1 MASAGRK
8 AEGVP
13 AEAVR
18 QALAQILESKE
29 FAQSERM
36 RRFLTFAVERQLAGD
51 RESLK
56 EYTIG
61 LEVFDRPS
69 SYDPRVDS
77 IVRVEARRLRRKLR
91 AYYEEAGGEQT
102 VKITLPEGTYAPVIA
117 LASAKVAPVAEKAP
131 AAPRDE
137 RAIAVLPFVNLSVD
151 RENELFADGLTEELI
166 TALAQAPPLRVVSR
180 TSAFQFKNTAE
191 DVRQIGEKL
200 GVSKVLEG
208 SVRRAG
214 DALRVTAQLVNVQD
228 GMQVWSERF
237 DRRMEDI
244 FALQEEIAGAI
255 AGVLRVKLSQAGTEW
270 RPNHV
275 VPGMAVRHVLEGR
288 HFLQKMTPASLR
300 RSIECFQAALTVD
313 HRFAA
318 AHAGIAVALM
328 QMSVFG
334 DVSPASVAVQAR
346 SQIEQAIELDDKLAW
361 PYICRALLRS
371 AIQWQWQVAETD
383 YRQAI
388 EMNPSIPD
396 AHYFYAVALLAPLG
410 RFDEAEEQLR
420 EALEL
425 DPGALIPNTGLGI
438 VHYLR
443 GDNDAALEQFEH
455 TMSLSPQYYGAHRMM
470 SYALI
475 RQGDCHAAVKLLE
488 SALPLAEGDPRMPA
502 ALGYA
507 YGRCQHKRQAEESLA
522 SLEQLAQ
529 TTYVAAYDRAMV
541 HLGLGD
547 LDQAGEFLNAAVREK
562 ECWLIYA
569 NADPVFDPIREHPSF
584 QKLLSKVF
592 PLEPASA

>member
-8 AEGVP
+8 ADGVP

-36 RRFLTFAVERQLAGD
+36 RRFLTFAVERHLSGD

-91 AYYEEAGGEQT
+91 AYYEQAGGEQT

-137 RAIAVLPFVNLSVD
+137 RAIAVLPFVNLSAD

-328 QMSVFG
+328 QMSLFG

-346 SQIEQAIELDDKLAW
+346 SQIEQAIELDDRIAW

-475 RQGDCHAAVKLLE
+475 RQGDCHAAVELLE
-488 SALPLAEGDPRMPA
+488 SALPLSEGDPRLKA

-507 YGRCQHKRQAEESLA
+507 YGRCHHKRQADETLA
-522 SLEQLAQ
+522 SLEQLTQ

-592 PLEPASA
+592 PSEPASA